1 MKQKKQGKSFN
12 ELPKWAQI
20 AICIVAIL
28 IVVPIVVAIVKPKD
42 TPGLKEAHA
51 KCVLMEEADIV
62 NVMGEAWSDKVAKK
76 AEATCL
82 SGRETQEKEKSFVQI
97 TESDWE
103 QRKSEVL
110 NGRSLQELYNET
122 AK

>member
-12 ELPKWAQI
+12 ELPKGAQI
-20 AICIVAIL
+20 AICVVTVL
-28 IVVPIVVAIVKPKD
+28 IVVPIVVAIVKPQD

-62 NVMGEAWSDKVAKK
+62 NVMGEAWSDEVAKR

-82 SGRETQEKEKSFVQI
+82 SGRETQEKEESFVQI
-97 TESDWE
+97 IESDWE
-103 QRKSEVL
+103 NRKNEMLQGST
-110 NGRSLQELYNET
+110 LQELYDA
-122 AK
+122 AKN

>member
-12 ELPKWAQI
+12 ELPKGAQI

-28 IVVPIVVAIVKPKD
+28 IVVPIVVSIVKPKD

-62 NVMGEAWSDKVAKK
+62 NVMGEAWSDEVAKK
-76 AEATCL
+76 AEATCQ
-82 SGRETQEKEKSFVQI
+82 SGRETQEKEKSFIQI
-97 TESDWE
+97 TESDWG

-110 NGRSLQELYNET
+110 NGRSLQELYEESV
-122 AK
+122 K